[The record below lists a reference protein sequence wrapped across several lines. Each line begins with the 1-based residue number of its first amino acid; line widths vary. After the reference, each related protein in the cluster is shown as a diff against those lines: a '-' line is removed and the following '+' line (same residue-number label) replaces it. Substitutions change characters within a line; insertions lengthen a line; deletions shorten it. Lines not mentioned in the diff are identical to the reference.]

1 MHVPQTVIR
10 LRVCYAE
17 RRELML
23 TTLWAHNVL
32 VGYFRSLLVLAF
44 EFAASRLTAPP
55 TAWAREDVGHGVIRS
70 APNAPP
76 RRQRE
81 RRTGTPRPVH
91 REDGIHSSSEGPHL
105 LPCSPFLKTT
115 PHSLDSTHSSHQNL
129 SSRSAEMGCAYAT
142 PRHKLAAYSI
152 APHVRLSRV
161 REGNCREMSEV
172 IS

>member
-1 MHVPQTVIR
+1 MGAQRPGWLLPFTSR
-10 LRVCYAE
+10 PCFRVCSFPLDGSA
-17 RRELML
+17 
-23 TTLWAHNVL
+23 AHR
-32 VGYFRSLLVLAF
+32 VGRG
-44 EFAASRLTAPP
+44 
-55 TAWAREDVGHGVIRS
+55 REDVGHGVIRS

-161 REGNCREMSEV
+161 REGNNLFTPAGTVPFTPKQKSKC
-172 IS
+172 

>member
-23 TTLWAHNVL
+23 TDVMGAQRPGWLLPFTSRPC
-32 VGYFRSLLVLAF
+32 FRVCSFPL
-44 EFAASRLTAPP
+44 ETAPP
-55 TAWAREDVGHGVIRS
+55 TRGREDVGHGVIRS

-105 LPCSPFLKTT
+105 LPLSQNHTTLLGFHSQFLQTRVSPVVGEWFPDETFFASEAKLVSQMIG
-115 PHSLDSTHSSHQNL
+115 SLAVSVQL
-129 SSRSAEMGCAYAT
+129 
-142 PRHKLAAYSI
+142 
-152 APHVRLSRV
+152 
-161 REGNCREMSEV
+161 
-172 IS
+172 ISKRK

>member
-1 MHVPQTVIR
+1 MGAQRPGWLLPFTSR
-10 LRVCYAE
+10 PCFRVCSFPLE
-17 RRELML
+17 
-23 TTLWAHNVL
+23 
-32 VGYFRSLLVLAF
+32 
-44 EFAASRLTAPP
+44 TAPP
-55 TAWAREDVGHGVIRS
+55 TRGREDVGHGVIRS

-161 REGNCREMSEV
+161 REGNNLFTPAGTRYLSRLSHQQKSKC
-172 IS
+172 